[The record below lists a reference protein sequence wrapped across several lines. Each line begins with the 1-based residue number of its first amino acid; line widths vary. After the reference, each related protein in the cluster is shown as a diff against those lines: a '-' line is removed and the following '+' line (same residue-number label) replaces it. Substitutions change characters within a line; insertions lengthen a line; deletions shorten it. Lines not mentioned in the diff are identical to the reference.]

1 MKIKLIAFLLITS
14 AIIISCN
21 RKTSKTDDP
30 TVTAP
35 ANDPELEMAK
45 NKAQSNLA
53 VFVNSF
59 QEHSNDTVYEYA
71 IKADFTQNGEHEHMW
86 ISVSKINNDQFI
98 GTLGNDPQFITNMK
112 FGDPITL
119 TKKQIEDWMIMNN
132 NTNEMEGGYSVK
144 VLQSRQ

>member
-1 MKIKLIAFLLITS
+1 MKIKLIALLLITS
-14 AIIISCN
+14 AIVISCN
-21 RKTSKTDDP
+21 RKTNKTDDP
-30 TVTAP
+30 IVSAP
-35 ANDPELEMAK
+35 ANDQELEMAK

-59 QEHSNDTVYEYA
+59 QEHTNDTTYQYSV
-71 IKADFTQNGEHEHMW
+71 KADFTQNGEHEHMW
-86 ISVSKINNDQFI
+86 ISLNKIDKDQFI

-119 TKKQIEDWMIMNN
+119 TKKQIEDWTIMNS
-132 NTNEMEGGYSVK
+132 NTNQMEGGYSVK